1 LPARP
6 CRRPWNSERHEV
18 VRESRDCEAR
28 GPNLFGGR
36 GSHQAVGRRRAR
48 AGRGLLVRRRVHHG
62 QQVSLLGVPG
72 VQGVAGE
79 RGVQVRAG
87 ARRQPRHHLPRHAV
101 IVLGAAPARKADA
114 SVPAMLSLLS
124 GDQAA
129 FGVMKAIEATTGCVP
144 LVHVDDLCRAEI
156 FLAEETAAAG
166 RYNCGSLN
174 TTIVEIARFL
184 AHKYPQYNVNTDN
197 LPGDLLEKPRV
208 CLSSEKLVGQGFE
221 FKYKTLDEI
230 YDNVVEYGK
239 ALGLLPN

>member
-1 LPARP
+1 
-6 CRRPWNSERHEV
+6 
-18 VRESRDCEAR
+18 
-28 GPNLFGGR
+28 
-36 GSHQAVGRRRAR
+36 
-48 AGRGLLVRRRVHHG
+48 
-62 QQVSLLGVPG
+62 
-72 VQGVAGE
+72 
-79 RGVQVRAG
+79 
-87 ARRQPRHHLPRHAV
+87 
-101 IVLGAAPARKADA
+101 
-114 SVPAMLSLLS
+114 MLSLLS

-129 FGVMKAIEATTGCVP
+129 FGVVKAIEATTGCVP